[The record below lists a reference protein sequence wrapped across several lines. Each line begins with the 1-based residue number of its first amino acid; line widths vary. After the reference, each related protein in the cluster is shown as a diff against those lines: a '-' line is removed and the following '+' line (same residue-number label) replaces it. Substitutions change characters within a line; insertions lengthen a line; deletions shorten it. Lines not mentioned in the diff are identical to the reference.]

1 MTDNINIEIKDL
13 LESTSKQVN
22 SIHESVG
29 KLLDSVGKLLEVHYG
44 SPKVINGSPRVFQ
57 TTPKERI
64 DRAKR
69 VADGWTTFCNH
80 PDADHISSYALAGII
95 GVSQPW
101 CLHMINCRREL
112 IELGKDPKGTP
123 WAEARTVVDR

>member
-1 MTDNINIEIKDL
+1 MTNNINTEIKDL
-13 LESTSKQVN
+13 LQTASEQV
-22 SIHESVG
+22 SSLHADIR
-29 KLLDSVGKLLEVHYG
+29 KLLEGIYG
-44 SPKVINGSPRVFQ
+44 APQVINGSPRVFQ

-69 VADGWTTFCNH
+69 VADGWTAYCNH
-80 PDADHISSYALAGII
+80 PDAGHISSYALAGII

-112 IELGKDPKGTP
+112 IALGKDPKGTP